1 MFPITLKS
9 CKSVLDGITLYE
21 VFDKTTTEQLMN
33 SNLLLEKPHKH
44 IEKVFETEKQQI
56 EQYLSLSTDIDNE
69 CKENKTKYGL
79 VPVKYK
85 RANGFSF
92 GRVYPLKSLSLC
104 TIRREVRKAIARHNY
119 KDIDASNAH
128 PEIIYQT
135 CKYHNIECPKLEYYV
150 KNRDDVLKEIMNTYK
165 VNKDGAKLLPIILLY
180 FGSFQ
185 TWLKS
190 LKLDLKT
197 EPTQFIKDFIED
209 RNRYGKEIED
219 NNADIHAEVIK
230 SKHKQNKYEYNER
243 ASVIAIWCQEIENR
257 ILETIYKYCVKK
269 GYILKKCAVLCYDGI
284 MIEIENYNDKM
295 LKAFEKLIK
304 DEFGYELKYVSKSM
318 DDNFLEVKEDNVK
331 EQQIDDIKLSDKEFL
346 ESLETTSH
354 KHCADLYYK
363 LNSDK
368 YIYSIK
374 SGWYSYN
381 KYNVLESFEKEY
393 PTGLMSS
400 ISTTLQDYILPIR
413 NRLMPN
419 DLSFMKHSKNM
430 TKLLKD
436 INNATYINGILKF
449 MKDLYTNNV
458 IDDLIDNKPNLIA
471 FTDKVFD
478 SEKLEFRDIKKDD
491 YICKTTKYNYDK
503 SDKVIRKDIK
513 DVLHSIFEDKEV
525 EDYYLRIKS
534 ESLFGNKLQSFIMQ
548 VGSGGNGKGILST
561 IETKSLGDY
570 VKTTENTFLTSAFK
584 QGSANPTLAS
594 SKGLRALI
602 ISEPSEEDDNGK
614 QTSLNTPFLK
624 LITGG
629 DDITTRGLFQSNI
642 TFKALFTPFLQ
653 CNTLPCMKKIDKGI
667 MRRVKVIKY
676 PLSFVE
682 NPAKSYER
690 KIDYSLQEKFEQ
702 VKYAREYLLLLL
714 DTFKTSFDKDNKKID
729 ILTPE
734 KVKEETNNYFIDS
747 NPVKVYLDAFI
758 EITGDKNDKI
768 KSSTLKEDYDD
779 HSDTKLSMPSFIKG
793 MTANGVDNYMSMG
806 YRYFRGIKMKVA
818 QPKPEPEPEPEPKP
832 EQKPKKLI
840 KRLI

>member
-1 MFPITLKS
+1 
-9 CKSVLDGITLYE
+9 
-21 VFDKTTTEQLMN
+21 
-33 SNLLLEKPHKH
+33 
-44 IEKVFETEKQQI
+44 
-56 EQYLSLSTDIDNE
+56 
-69 CKENKTKYGL
+69 
-79 VPVKYK
+79 
-85 RANGFSF
+85 
-92 GRVYPLKSLSLC
+92 
-104 TIRREVRKAIARHNY
+104 
-119 KDIDASNAH
+119 
-128 PEIIYQT
+128 
-135 CKYHNIECPKLEYYV
+135 
-150 KNRDDVLKEIMNTYK
+150 
-165 VNKDGAKLLPIILLY
+165 
-180 FGSFQ
+180 
-185 TWLKS
+185 
-190 LKLDLKT
+190 
-197 EPTQFIKDFIED
+197 
-209 RNRYGKEIED
+209 
-219 NNADIHAEVIK
+219 
-230 SKHKQNKYEYNER
+230 
-243 ASVIAIWCQEIENR
+243 
-257 ILETIYKYCVKK
+257 
-269 GYILKKCAVLCYDGI
+269 
-284 MIEIENYNDKM
+284 
-295 LKAFEKLIK
+295 
-304 DEFGYELKYVSKSM
+304 
-318 DDNFLEVKEDNVK
+318 
-331 EQQIDDIKLSDKEFL
+331 
-346 ESLETTSH
+346 
-354 KHCADLYYK
+354 
-363 LNSDK
+363 
-368 YIYSIK
+368 
-374 SGWYSYN
+374 
-381 KYNVLESFEKEY
+381 
-393 PTGLMSS
+393 
-400 ISTTLQDYILPIR
+400 
-413 NRLMPN
+413 
-419 DLSFMKHSKNM
+419 MKHSKNM